1 MENYEELLDRAKKI
15 LPETKQSTERFIIPN
30 IRGHVQGNKT
40 ILSNFI
46 QIAQHLGR
54 SPEHM
59 LKYVLKELA
68 APGEIKKQFLILGT
82 KIPANRINESIKE
95 YAETFVICRE
105 CRKPDTKM
113 NKEGEVYFIKCQACG
128 AKYSIYSKV

>member
-1 MENYEELLDRAKKI
+1 MEAYEELLDRAKKI
-15 LPETKQSTERFIIPN
+15 LPETKQSTERFVISN

-40 ILSNFI
+40 ILSNFL

-59 LKYVLKELA
+59 LKFILKELA
-68 APGEIKKQFLILGT
+68 TPGEIKKQFVILGT
-82 KIPANRINESIKE
+82 KVPANRINDSIKE
-95 YAETFVICRE
+95 YAEIFVICRE

-113 NKEGEVYFIKCQACG
+113 SKEGEVYFVKCQACG
-128 AKYSIYSKV
+128 AKYSIYSKG